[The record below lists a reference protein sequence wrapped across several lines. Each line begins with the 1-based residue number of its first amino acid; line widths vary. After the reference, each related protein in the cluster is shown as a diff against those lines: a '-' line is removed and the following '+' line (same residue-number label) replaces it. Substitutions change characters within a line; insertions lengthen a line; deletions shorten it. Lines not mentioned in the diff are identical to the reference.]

1 MRKSPPCG
9 LIGPVDEYSD
19 RRTAGSVYGMCTI
32 HVDSRVSEDAGAELE
47 SRAPAL
53 KADISQLRANWAVAN
68 WSGTA
73 REGQIG
79 VCAYPCVVASV

>member
-1 MRKSPPCG
+1 MGRACDVEVQTLKLVLG
-9 LIGPVDEYSD
+9 QELFGEFALD
-19 RRTAGSVYGMCTI
+19 
-32 HVDSRVSEDAGAELE
+32 DSEQL
-47 SRAPAL
+47 AL